1 MPKDLKAK
9 GKSDTTDLSIMMV
22 TRQGIAKKVEAGSFS
37 DVRRSGL
44 IAIKLE
50 AGDELVSA
58 VFVEKGDEFIIVTRE
73 GQSIRFKESDVR
85 EMGRNAIGVYGI
97 DLDSKDVVIG
107 ADVIKEPYVKGQKK
121 AELLVISENGFGKKT
136 DLPEYKTQKR
146 GGSGIKTA
154 QVTPK
159 IGKIIGSK
167 VITEEYEELVAISK
181 KSQVIRTGLN
191 EIPSLGRQTQGVRVM
206 KLREGDSIASIV
218 TL

>member
-1 MPKDLKAK
+1 M
-9 GKSDTTDLSIMMV
+9 
-22 TRQGIAKKVEAGSFS
+22 
-37 DVRRSGL
+37 RRSGL

-58 VFVEKGDEFIIVTRE
+58 LFVEKNDDAIIVTRE

-85 EMGRNAIGVYGI
+85 EMGRNAVGVYGV
-97 DLDSKDVVIG
+97 DLDKGDAVVG
-107 ADVIKEPYVKGQKK
+107 ADTIKAASADK
-121 AELLVISENGFGKKT
+121 AQLLVVSENGYGKKT
-136 DLPEYKTQKR
+136 DLSEYKTQKR

-181 KSQVIRTGLN
+181 KSQVIRTTLA
-191 EIPSLGRQTQGVRVM
+191 EIPSLGRQTQGVRIM
-206 KLREGDSIASIV
+206 KLREGDGIASLV
-218 TL
+218 CL